1 MRETIAEEASECLN
15 ARKSFGKNLERIL
28 KYVDVLTRNGLDS
41 FEFEAV
47 AVCSNEASKGKKSA
61 KKRMPRIVK
70 ESMNL

>member
-15 ARKSFGKNLERIL
+15 ARKSFGKNLERIH
-28 KYVDVLTRNGLDS
+28 VDVLTRNGLDS